1 MNIGIITAVLL
12 LSGGVAAVLY
22 GLRLL
27 SDGLEKLLSAGADG
41 FVRRAAGNPL
51 TAYFS
56 GLAVAGITQS
66 STATSMTAVSM
77 VSAGT
82 CSLVSAAAMIM
93 GANVGTTVTAQIFAF
108 TGGGVGRTVTGAA
121 FLAAGAFLSF
131 RKGEKAKF
139 SGDAAFGLGLILCGL
154 DSVGINIAPVVSL
167 PAAGAL
173 LGSDNAVLCFFLGVL
188 STAILQSSSAVT
200 GVLVLLCEKG
210 ETTFYNAIFII
221 LGSNIGSCFSVMFSS
236 GKKCAAARCAAA
248 FNLVFNALGAF
259 AVMPFCIIFKDGFVR
274 LFLHGLVGA
283 GRAAANFH
291 TAFNIVS
298 SVAFIPFLKPVTGLI
313 ERFVNGGR
321 KRPKFKNRKISSK
334 FARYR

>member
-1 MNIGIITAVLL
+1 MTIRFVVVAVL

-27 SDGLEKLLSAGADG
+27 GDGLEKLLSVGADK
-41 FVRRAAGNPL
+41 FIRRAAAKPIS
-51 TAYFS
+51 AYFS
-56 GLAVAGITQS
+56 GLIIAGVTQS

-82 CSLVSAAAMIM
+82 CSLLSAAAIIM
-93 GANVGTTVTAQIFAF
+93 GANVGTTVTAQIFAL
-108 TGGGVGRTVTGAA
+108 TGGGIGRAVTGAA
-121 FLAAGAFLSF
+121 FLAAGAFLTF
-131 RKGEKAKF
+131 RKGDKAKF

-154 DSVGINIAPVVSL
+154 DSVGVNIAPVVSL

-173 LGSDNAVLCFFLGVL
+173 LGRDNAVLCFLLGVL

-259 AVMPFCIIFKDGFVR
+259 AVMPFCIIFKEEFVR
-274 LFLHGLVGA
+274 LFLHGSIGA
-283 GRAAANFH
+283 GQAAANFH

-298 SVAFIPFLKPVTGLI
+298 SVAFIPLLKPITELI
-313 ERFVNGGR
+313 EKVV
-321 KRPKFKNRKISSK
+321 NRKKSEKHKISAK

>member
-1 MNIGIITAVLL
+1 MGIRIIAAAVL

-27 SDGLEKLLSAGADG
+27 GDGLEKLLSVGADK
-41 FVRRAAGNPL
+41 FIRRAAGNPL
-51 TAYFS
+51 SAYFS
-56 GLAVAGITQS
+56 GLVIAGVTQS
-66 STATSMTAVSM
+66 STATSMSAVSM

-82 CSLVSAAAMIM
+82 CTLLSAAAIIM
-93 GANVGTTVTAQIFAF
+93 GANVGTTVTAQIFAL
-108 TGGGVGRTVTGAA
+108 TGGGIGRAVTGAA
-121 FLAAGAFLSF
+121 FLAIGAIASF
-131 RKGEKAKF
+131 GKGEKSKF

-154 DSVGINIAPVVSL
+154 DSVGGNISPLVSL
-167 PAAGAL
+167 PAVKSL
-173 LGSDNAVLCFFLGVL
+173 LGCDNAVLCFLLGVL

-200 GVLVLLCEKG
+200 GVLVLLCERG

-259 AVMPFCIIFKDGFVR
+259 VVMPFCMIFKEGFVR
-274 LFLHGLVGA
+274 LFLHGSIGA

-298 SVAFIPFLKPVTGLI
+298 SVAFIPVLKPVTELI
-313 ERFVNGGR
+313 EKVV
-321 KRPKFKNRKISSK
+321 NRKKHEKHKISAK

>member
-1 MNIGIITAVLL
+1 MTIRFVAVAVL

-27 SDGLEKLLSAGADG
+27 GDGLEKLLSVGADK
-41 FVRRAAGNPL
+41 FIRRAAGRPIS
-51 TAYFS
+51 AYFS
-56 GLAVAGITQS
+56 GLIIAGVTQS

-82 CSLVSAAAMIM
+82 CTLLSAAAIVM
-93 GANVGTTVTAQIFAF
+93 GANVGTTVTAQIFAL
-108 TGGGVGRTVTGAA
+108 TGGGIGRAVTGAA
-121 FLAAGAFLSF
+121 FLAAGAFLTF
-131 RKGEKAKF
+131 RKGDKAKF

-154 DSVGINIAPVVSL
+154 DSVGVNIAPVVSL

-173 LGSDNAVLCFFLGVL
+173 LGRDNAVLCFLLGVL

-259 AVMPFCIIFKDGFVR
+259 AVMPFCIIFKEEFVR
-274 LFLHGLVGA
+274 LFLHGSIGA
-283 GRAAANFH
+283 GQAAANFH

-298 SVAFIPFLKPVTGLI
+298 SVAFIPLLKPITELI
-313 ERFVNGGR
+313 EKVV
-321 KRPKFKNRKISSK
+321 NRKKSEKHKISVK

>member
-1 MNIGIITAVLL
+1 MTIRFIAVAVL

-27 SDGLEKLLSAGADG
+27 GDGLEKLLSVGADK
-41 FVRRAAGNPL
+41 FIRRAAGRPIS
-51 TAYFS
+51 AYFS
-56 GLAVAGITQS
+56 GLVIAGVTQS

-82 CSLVSAAAMIM
+82 CTLLSAAAIIM
-93 GANVGTTVTAQIFAF
+93 GANVGTTVTAQIFAL
-108 TGGGVGRTVTGAA
+108 TGGGIGRAVTGAA
-121 FLAAGAFLSF
+121 FLAA
-131 RKGEKAKF
+131 GEKAKF

-154 DSVGINIAPVVSL
+154 DSVGVNIAPVVSL

-173 LGSDNAVLCFFLGVL
+173 LGRDNAVLCFLLGVL

-210 ETTFYNAIFII
+210 ETTLYNAIFII

-274 LFLHGLVGA
+274 LFLHGSIGA
-283 GRAAANFH
+283 GQAAANFH

-298 SVAFIPFLKPVTGLI
+298 SVAFIPLLKPITELI
-313 ERFVNGGR
+313 EKVV
-321 KRPKFKNRKISSK
+321 NRKKSEKHKISAK

>member
-1 MNIGIITAVLL
+1 MTIRFVAVAVL

-27 SDGLEKLLSAGADG
+27 GDGLEKLLSVGADK
-41 FVRRAAGNPL
+41 FIRRAAAKPIS
-51 TAYFS
+51 AYFS
-56 GLAVAGITQS
+56 GLIIAGVTQS

-82 CSLVSAAAMIM
+82 CTLLSAAAIIM
-93 GANVGTTVTAQIFAF
+93 GANVGTTATAQIFAL
-108 TGGGVGRTVTGAA
+108 TGGGIGRAVTGAA
-121 FLAAGAFLSF
+121 FLAAGAFLTF
-131 RKGEKAKF
+131 RKGDKAKF

-154 DSVGINIAPVVSL
+154 DSVGVNIAPVVSL

-173 LGSDNAVLCFFLGVL
+173 LGRDNAVLCFLLGVL

-200 GVLVLLCEKG
+200 GVLVLLCEKS

-259 AVMPFCIIFKDGFVR
+259 AVMPFCIIFKEEFVR
-274 LFLHGLVGA
+274 LFLHGSIGA
-283 GRAAANFH
+283 GQAAANFH

-298 SVAFIPFLKPVTGLI
+298 SVAFIPLLKPITELI
-313 ERFVNGGR
+313 EKVV
-321 KRPKFKNRKISSK
+321 NRKKSEKHKISAK

>member
-1 MNIGIITAVLL
+1 MTIRFVAVAVL

-27 SDGLEKLLSAGADG
+27 GDGLEKLLSAGADK
-41 FVRRAAGNPL
+41 FIRRAAAKPIS
-51 TAYFS
+51 AYFS
-56 GLAVAGITQS
+56 GLIIAGVTQS

-82 CSLVSAAAMIM
+82 CTLLSAAAIIM
-93 GANVGTTVTAQIFAF
+93 GANVGTTVTAQIFAL
-108 TGGGVGRTVTGAA
+108 TGGGIGRAVTGAA
-121 FLAAGAFLSF
+121 FLAAGAFFSF
-131 RKGEKAKF
+131 RKGDKAKF

-154 DSVGINIAPVVSL
+154 DSVGVNIAPVVSL

-173 LGSDNAVLCFFLGVL
+173 LGRDNAVLCFLLGVL

-210 ETTFYNAIFII
+210 ETTFYNAIYII

-259 AVMPFCIIFKDGFVR
+259 AVMPFCIIFKEEFVR
-274 LFLHGLVGA
+274 LFLHGSIGA
-283 GRAAANFH
+283 GQAAANFH

-298 SVAFIPFLKPVTGLI
+298 SVAFIPLLKPITELI
-313 ERFVNGGR
+313 EKVV
-321 KRPKFKNRKISSK
+321 NRKKSEKHKISAK